1 MQEKKKEI
9 EARKEKREGQ
19 TQASSTTRRHI
30 PSVYTLSIR
39 FRLTAGRLEHA

>member
-1 MQEKKKEI
+1 MKDRKKKGGTNSSKQHN
-9 EARKEKREGQ
+9 KE
-19 TQASSTTRRHI
+19 THI